1 MTRYLTGDKER
12 VLWQDTRGVASLDL
26 REMVREME
34 STVRMSSRCQKRV
47 YHVSLSFAEEDAP
60 TRAQKEDACDTLLR
74 GLGLEEHQ
82 VFILA
87 HGTGRI
93 RTCT

>member
-34 STVRMSSRCQKRV
+34 STVRMPSRCQKRV
-47 YHVSLSFAEEDAP
+47 YHVTHCCTLGRLRPTTRPNVHGYRSAE
-60 TRAQKEDACDTLLR
+60 Q
-74 GLGLEEHQ
+74 
-82 VFILA
+82 
-87 HGTGRI
+87 
-93 RTCT
+93 